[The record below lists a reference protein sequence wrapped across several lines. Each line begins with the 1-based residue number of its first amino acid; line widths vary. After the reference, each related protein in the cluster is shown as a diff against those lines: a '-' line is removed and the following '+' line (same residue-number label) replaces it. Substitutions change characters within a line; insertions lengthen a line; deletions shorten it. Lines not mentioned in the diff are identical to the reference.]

1 MYASGESD
9 YDSVQAILRHHVC
22 QKKIR
27 DRSFGGKK
35 IMPKKLYFATVA
47 NLQQKVHRYRELH
60 KVHEIS
66 LIYMKL
72 KLNFAVFSENLHRN
86 T

>member
-47 NLQQKVHRYRELH
+47 NLQQKCIDTENYI
-60 KVHEIS
+60 K
-66 LIYMKL
+66 YMK
-72 KLNFAVFSENLHRN
+72 FH
-86 T
+86 